1 MSFAKLARQLPARM
15 AAGGFILNS
24 GLSKWQA
31 DEQTATRL
39 HGMATGTYPFLAKVP
54 PGDFGRLL
62 ALAEIG
68 LGGAL
73 LLPVVPAWLAG
84 AALSAFSG
92 GLLGMYLKTEGMH
105 EPNSVRPTPQGVPL
119 AKDIWMLGIGLGL
132 LADDLTERDAKC
144 GAKAGR

>member
-1 MSFAKLARQLPARM
+1 MSFAKLARQLPARA

-24 GLSKWQA
+24 GLTKWHS
-31 DEQTATRL
+31 DEEASARL
-39 HGMATGTYPFLAKVP
+39 HGMATGSYPFLSKIPAK
-54 PGDFGRLL
+54 DFGRLL

-84 AALSAFSG
+84 TALTAFSS

-105 EPNSVRPTPQGVPL
+105 QPGSVRPTPQGVPL
-119 AKDIWMLGIGLGL
+119 AKDIWMLGIGLSL
-132 LADDLTERDAKC
+132 LADDLTERDAAC
-144 GAKAGR
+144 GRRAD

>member
-1 MSFAKLARQLPARM
+1 MGFARLARQLPARV

-31 DEQTATRL
+31 DEQAATRL
-39 HGMATGTYPFLAKVP
+39 HGMASGTYPFLAKVP
-54 PGDFGRLL
+54 ARDFGRLL
-62 ALAEIG
+62 ALTEIG

-73 LLPVVPAWLAG
+73 LFPVVPAWLAG

>member
-1 MSFAKLARQLPARM
+1 MGFAKLARQLPARA

-24 GLSKWQA
+24 GLTKWHS
-31 DEQTATRL
+31 DEEASARL
-39 HGMATGTYPFLAKVP
+39 HGMATGSYPFLAKVP
-54 PGDFGRLL
+54 ARDFGRLL

-84 AALSAFSG
+84 TALTAFSS

-105 EPNSVRPTPQGVPL
+105 QPGSVRPTPQGVPL
-119 AKDIWMLGIGLGL
+119 AKDIWMLGIGLSL
-132 LADDLTERDAKC
+132 LADDLTERDAAC
-144 GAKAGR
+144 GAKAER